1 MVILIYMY
9 LLVTV
14 GFMLKML
21 LCRRQVPCCWNYFKL
36 LLSKKLQGLHC
47 FNGGQESKAA
57 HIMFF
62 ILASVQP
69 QVNYM

>member
-21 LCRRQVPCCWNYFKL
+21 LCRRQVPYCWNYFKL
-36 LLSKKLQGLHC
+36 LFSKKLQGLHC
-47 FNGGQESKAA
+47 FNGGQESKVP
-57 HIMFF
+57 ICFF
-62 ILASVQP
+62 LF
-69 QVNYM
+69 

>member
-21 LCRRQVPCCWNYFKL
+21 LCRQVPCCWNYFKL

-62 ILASVQP
+62 ILASAQP
-69 QVNYM
+69 QVNYR

>member
-14 GFMLKML
+14 GFMLKIL
-21 LCRRQVPCCWNYFKL
+21 LRRRQVPCCWNYFKL

-62 ILASVQP
+62 FIRVSPQP
-69 QVNYM
+69 QVN